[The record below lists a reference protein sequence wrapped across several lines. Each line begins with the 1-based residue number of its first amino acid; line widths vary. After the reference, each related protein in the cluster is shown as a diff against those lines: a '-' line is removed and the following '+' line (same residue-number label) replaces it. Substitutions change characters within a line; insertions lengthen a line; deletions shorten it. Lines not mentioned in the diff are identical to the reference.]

1 MINNEINTLDNY
13 PQLQKFY
20 IFFLQITV
28 LKSDKTYV
36 SVYYLPWRDSYS
48 NIMGLINAIVYA

>member
-1 MINNEINTLDNY
+1 MINNEINNLDNY

-20 IFFLQITV
+20 FLQITV
-28 LKSDKTYV
+28 LKSDKIYV
-36 SVYYLPWRDSYS
+36 PVYYLPWRDSYS